1 MLRAF
6 QETKTLKKII
16 YTSSFF
22 ALGPTD
28 GYIADEKQV
37 FIIFSLPI
45 QIHILLVLFRFL
57 SLIQVNIILIICN
70 PINKYICTYYTC
82 YVVHYMILIICNA
95 IMLLKQVCTWMR

>member
-6 QETKTLKKII
+6 HETKTLKKII

-37 FIIFSLPI
+37 FIVFSLQI
-45 QIHILLVLFRFL
+45 QIHILLVLFRFFL
-57 SLIQVNIILIICN
+57 LIQINIIVIICSV
-70 PINKYICTYYTC
+70 INK
-82 YVVHYMILIICNA
+82 
-95 IMLLKQVCTWMR
+95 